1 MSNPFDDLET
11 DDAEPSDATGESTTD
26 AVDTVSTTNAG
37 TTDAETVDD
46 ETTST
51 TTVSR
56 ESSDRTSSEETGDE
70 STGTDAADSGPAFE
84 YGEVR
89 QKPLYAR
96 DATWTEFEKNVRT
109 TITPALA
116 EVDVV
121 DEETREIHDAVLRLA
136 NAEPERV
143 AELVL
148 EARREP

>member
-1 MSNPFDDLET
+1 MTNPFDDLET
-11 DDAEPSDATGESTTD
+11 AETESDAAEMESDDTAEEMSTDGDADTSPADDADTSPTATAIRE
-26 AVDTVSTTNAG
+26 
-37 TTDAETVDD
+37 
-46 ETTST
+46 
-51 TTVSR
+51 SR
-56 ESSDRTSSEETGDE
+56 ERPIEEEQTSDEVN
-70 STGTDAADSGPAFE
+70 AAESGPAFE

-96 DATWTEFEKNVRT
+96 DETWTEFEKNLRT
-109 TITPALA
+109 TIAPTLA
-116 EVDVV
+116 EADVV